1 MHDYLCLV
9 EASTVVRAEVR
20 IILLNLFEYRPQG
33 TMVSLLL
40 ENRPSRDLAS
50 ATTYHDFL
58 SRILLSVPMVVVF
71 GAKTTR

>member
-1 MHDYLCLV
+1 MYDYLCLV

-33 TMVSLLL
+33 TIVSLLL
-40 ENRPSRDLAS
+40 ENTPSRDLAS
-50 ATTYHDFL
+50 VTTYHDFL
-58 SRILLSVPMVVVF
+58 FRILLSVPMFVVF